1 MKTYSIKEVSTMF
14 DLPSSTLRYY
24 EDLGLLT
31 NVTHNDKNQREYDES
46 HITRLTAIQCFKQ
59 TGLPLTKI
67 ALFFEYEEDIE
78 KHIDEIIDLVSSHE
92 TDIIA
97 KIKELQDGL
106 LHIQHKVRFYTGIHE
121 AIEKKQPWPRW
132 EDCAKPEDC

>member
-31 NVTHNDKNQREYDES
+31 NVTHNDKNQRVYDET
-46 HITRLTAIQCFKQ
+46 HIARLTAIQCFKQ
-59 TGLPLTKI
+59 TGLSLTKI
-67 ALFFEYEEDIE
+67 ALFFEYEENIPG
-78 KHIDEIIDLVSSHE
+78 HIDEIIALVNSHE
-92 TDIIA
+92 SDIIE
-97 KIKELQDGL
+97 KIKELQEGL
-106 LHIQHKVRFYTGIHE
+106 AHIQHKVRFYTGIRE

-132 EDCAKPEDC
+132 EDCAKPDDC